1 MTTHTDPAETLTE
14 AAYFSRVCGDLRAEG
29 LCAKPALYAEL
40 EQLRRQRDGLQ
51 CDVERLEAQLE
62 RIREQL

>member
-1 MTTHTDPAETLTE
+1 MTTSPTNEETLTE
-14 AAYFSRVCGDLRAEG
+14 GAYFCRVCADMRAEG